1 MKLQIAN
8 NKITTRQADFQAHFA
23 PVVVPDL
30 SRLHLLTEF
39 DKEEV
44 LAFLAQRPVHTV
56 VMTSMIHDNGI
67 ENVQNRGKF
76 FGYRNES
83 GRLEG
88 VALIGHTTL
97 VEAHS
102 EEALRALALS
112 ARTSETPIHIM
123 MSDGDS
129 IKTFW
134 QYLTGGMK
142 EPRLICSERLFEIN
156 FPLMVRENVPNL
168 RLASEAELMPI
179 AEAHAEVAFEESGV
193 DPLVKDRE
201 GFLKRVAR
209 RIDQQRVW
217 VVFDDEG
224 KLVFKADVVAE
235 TPEVKYLEGIYVH
248 PEYRGQGI
256 GADCL
261 SQLSR
266 TLLEEVQYVCLLSN
280 EEFQSA
286 HRTYL
291 KAGFKSQDS
300 CVTIFV

>member
-1 MKLQIAN
+1 MRLQIAN
-8 NKITTRQADFQAHFA
+8 NTRPENVYKNFA

-30 SRLHLLTEF
+30 SRLQILSEF
-39 DKEEV
+39 DKAEV
-44 LAFLAQRPVHTV
+44 LEFLAQRPVHTV

-76 FGYRNES
+76 FGYRNKA
-83 GRLEG
+83 GKLEG

-97 VEAHS
+97 VEVCS
-102 EEALRALALS
+102 DEALKALAFC
-112 ARTSETPIHIM
+112 ARESETPIHVM

-129 IKTFW
+129 IESFW
-134 QYLTGGMK
+134 KLYSGETKQ
-142 EPRLICSERLFEIN
+142 PRLVCSERLFEIS
-156 FPLMVRENVPNL
+156 FPLMVRDHVAGL
-168 RLASEAELMPI
+168 RLATEAELMPI

-201 GFLKRVAR
+201 GFLKRVTR
-209 RIDQQRVW
+209 RINQDRVW
-217 VVFDDEG
+217 VLFDNDG

-248 PEYRGQGI
+248 PEYRGRGI

-280 EEFQSA
+280 EEFQNA

>member
-8 NKITTRQADFQAHFA
+8 NFSQNRTDHAYKTFA
-23 PVVVPDL
+23 PVIVPDL
-30 SRLHLLTEF
+30 TRLHALTES
-39 DKEEV
+39 DRQEV
-44 LAFLAQRPVHTV
+44 LGFLAQRPVHTV

-67 ENVQNRGKF
+67 ESAQNRGKF
-76 FGYRNES
+76 FGYRS
-83 GRLEG
+83 ADGTLEG

-97 VEAHS
+97 VETRS
-102 EEALRALALS
+102 DEALKALALC
-112 ARTSETPIHIM
+112 ARKAETPIHIM
-123 MSDGDS
+123 MSDGNS
-129 IKTFW
+129 IEGFW
-134 QYLTGGMK
+134 QYLTGGAR
-142 EPRLICSERLFEIN
+142 EPRLICSERLFEIK
-156 FPLMVRENVPNL
+156 FPAVVREQVAGL
-168 RLASEAELMPI
+168 RRATGEELFPI
-179 AEAHAEVAFEESGV
+179 AEAHAEVATEESGV
-193 DPLVKDRE
+193 NPLEKDRE

-209 RIDQQRVW
+209 RIDQERVW
-217 VVFDDEG
+217 VVFDEHG

-248 PEYRGQGI
+248 PDHRGRGI

-266 TLLEEVQYVCLLSN
+266 TLLKEVEYVCLLSN
-280 EEFQSA
+280 EEFQNA